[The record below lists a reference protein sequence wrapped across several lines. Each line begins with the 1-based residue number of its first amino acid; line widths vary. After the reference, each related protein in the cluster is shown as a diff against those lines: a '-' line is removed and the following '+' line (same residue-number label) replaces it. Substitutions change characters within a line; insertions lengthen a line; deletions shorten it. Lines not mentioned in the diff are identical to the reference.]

1 MPYDPFDPENVP
13 VNCPSCQ
20 KGTSG
25 RKLLRPAGPAERRCG
40 SCGRVERWEEP
51 DRRAHGERR
60 YKRLVARQ
68 RSKFGDLDLLLK
80 QWIAEPEASPAA
92 PVAEQS

>member
-1 MPYDPFDPENVP
+1 MAYDPFDPENVP

-20 KGTSG
+20 KGPSA
-25 RKLLRPAGPAERRCG
+25 RKPLRPVGPAERCCG
-40 SCGRVERWEEP
+40 NCGRVERWEEP
-51 DRRAHGERR
+51 DRRVHGERR

-80 QWIAEPEASPAA
+80 QWIAEPEASPGS
-92 PVAEQS
+92 PVAENP